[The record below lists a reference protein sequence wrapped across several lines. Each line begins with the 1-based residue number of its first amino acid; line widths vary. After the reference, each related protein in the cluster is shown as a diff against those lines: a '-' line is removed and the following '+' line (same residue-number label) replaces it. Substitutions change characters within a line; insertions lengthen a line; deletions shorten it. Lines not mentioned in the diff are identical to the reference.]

1 MKNTKK
7 RILRKQPQANKKQK
21 LSSFSSEQGLL
32 TVEAALALGIFLVA
46 FLSWILVLQLIK
58 IQSITQESLDQ
69 TALSYSDRLTFQ
81 ACLGKNLPG
90 LEKFFQEAE
99 GKEGPGPQ
107 DFKDLLKESMDQ
119 ADINFLYQNYVHG
132 GKGQILHLD
141 PWNRWV
147 GGSQIEKEV
156 NPKENRFTLKL
167 HYSLKLPGI
176 FKDLGPIEIAQNS
189 SAGLWLLEEGL
200 VEETEK
206 KENTLWNLPPVQRGS
221 AFAQRQKEKF
231 QGKTLE
237 KGQVFDYI
245 SSEGNP
251 TSIYSLNL
259 FRSTYS
265 SGQGKKAD
273 QYTLKENSILSK
285 LRSYAQIVKKAQK
298 DYPQVRMEDGT
309 LLNIQQKKP
318 AIQMIFPEEA
328 KIFENQLI
336 LLCQQIQNEEGVLME
351 FSFQD
356 QALQNQE
363 GDSKI

>member
-1 MKNTKK
+1 MKNIKK
-7 RILRKQPQANKKQK
+7 RILRKWPQDNKKENF
-21 LSSFSSEQGLL
+21 SSFSSEEGLL

-69 TALSYSDRLTFQ
+69 TALSYSDRLSFQ

-90 LEKFFQEAE
+90 LEKFFQGEE
-99 GKEGPGPQ
+99 RKEGPWPQ
-107 DFKDLLKESMDQ
+107 NFGDLLKESMDK
-119 ADINFLYQNYVHG
+119 ADINFLYQNYIHG
-132 GKGQILHLD
+132 GKGATLHSD

-156 NPKENRFTLKL
+156 NPKENRLTLKL

-200 VEETEK
+200 LEEPDK
-206 KENTLWNLPPVQRGS
+206 KENTLWDLPPVQRGS
-221 AFAQRQKEKF
+221 AFVQRQKEKF
-231 QGKTLE
+231 QGKALE

-251 TSIYSLNL
+251 TSVYSLNL

-265 SGQGKKAD
+265 SGQGTEAD
-273 QYTLKENSILSK
+273 QYTLKENPILSK

-298 DYPQVRMEDGT
+298 DYPQVKLEDGT
-309 LLNIQQKKP
+309 LLDIRGKKP

-336 LLCQQIQNEEGVLME
+336 LLCQQIQNEEGVRLE

-356 QALQNQE
+356 LALQNQE
-363 GDSKI
+363 GGPKT